1 MLFPFLPLFRI
12 LPLKT
17 YTLKLSL
24 ILVYAVPIDTMSDK
38 ERGDTK
44 DHSLN
49 QWFLNFSEADE
60 LLKLA
65 AARQQVI
72 VHYSIIL
79 SCLLNLVVLF

>member
-1 MLFPFLPLFRI
+1 MA
-12 LPLKT
+12 
-17 YTLKLSL
+17 S
-24 ILVYAVPIDTMSDK
+24 AVPIDTTHDK

-44 DHSLN
+44 DHPLS

-72 VHYSIIL
+72 VALFYYS
-79 SCLLNLVVLF
+79 